1 MSAIELRQEM
11 LELIK
16 NEDDSSLKNLYQLK
30 LAYKQQRTLDKMI
43 AEGEEDIEA
52 GRVHSMDEVKE
63 YIKNWKAS

>member
-16 NEDDSSLKNLYQLK
+16 NEDDSSLKNLYQLI